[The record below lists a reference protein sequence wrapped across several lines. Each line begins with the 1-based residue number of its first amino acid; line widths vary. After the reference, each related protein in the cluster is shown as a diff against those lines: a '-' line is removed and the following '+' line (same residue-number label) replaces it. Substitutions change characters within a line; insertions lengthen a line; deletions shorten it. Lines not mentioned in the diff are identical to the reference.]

1 MDFPLFKTFKID
13 ELTTNFLNKK
23 YEDYS
28 KSFDLKS
35 ADGSIYVSKTGHY
48 TQNLVDWDDKEYQKF
63 ARNELTKIISNNLK
77 INNDQFSIHFSHFFD
92 YNKGGFVAIHTHEDA
107 EDFVL
112 IFYLNDIKV
121 GGETLFFL
129 NRKKEFKER
138 TFVKIKP
145 TKSLVTCFS
154 SMVPHSAEWTSEPKR
169 IYVVGVRINL
179 INMR

>member
-28 KSFDLKS
+28 KSCGLNP
-35 ADGSIYVSKTGHY
+35 ADGSIYNSEPGHF
-48 TQNLVDWDDKEYQKF
+48 TQNLVDWDDTEYQKF
-63 ARNELTKIISNNLK
+63 ATNELTEIIIHNLK
-77 INNDQFSIHFSHFFD
+77 INKDQFSIHYTHFFD
-92 YNKGGFVAIHTHEDA
+92 YNKGGYVDIHTHEA
-107 EDFVL
+107 SEDFVL

-121 GGETLFFL
+121 GGETCFFL
-129 NRKKEFKER
+129 NSRKEFKER
-138 TFVKIKP
+138 TFIKIKP

-169 IYVVGVRINL
+169 IYVVGIRINL